1 MGDNLLDL
9 LSYGRGD
16 HIALMEPEGR
26 SFSYD
31 FLRSHIDRLGKDL
44 VAQGITRN
52 HRIAMVLPN
61 NAESIVAFLAVSSVA
76 IAAPLNPG
84 YKLDEFKFYLEDV
97 DAKALITSESVG
109 EEARHA
115 SGSAIDQIGL
125 TDDNGTL
132 SLAFSK
138 PQGSRNQIGPKSTD
152 QALVLH
158 TSGTTSRPK
167 RVPLNHGNLT
177 KSVDNIVKTYKLT
190 DQDVS
195 FCVMPLFHVHGL
207 VASVLA
213 TLASGGTIVLPG
225 KFNPLRFWPV
235 LAEYKATWYSAVPS
249 IHQVLLNR
257 MQRDQRKP
265 DGLERLRFIRSCS
278 SALPPATMVEM
289 EKILQLPVV
298 EAYGMTEASHQM
310 SSNPLPPGKRM
321 AGTVGQGTGVEVA
334 TMSDSGKLLE
344 LGQRGE
350 VVIKGANVT
359 LGYENNEEANKS
371 SFTDGWFRT
380 GDEGIIDQQQY
391 LSLVGRIKELIN
403 RSGEKI
409 SPLEIDDVL
418 LGHPS
423 VVEAVSFGVP
433 HPTYGEEPAACVVL
447 NEDITSQALVKYCRE
462 HLADFKVPKNIHIVD
477 EIPKTAT
484 GKVQRRFVAAAFVK
498 D

>member
-1 MGDNLLDL
+1 MGDSLLDL
-9 LSYGRGD
+9 LSHGRDD
-16 HIALMEPEGR
+16 HIALVEPEGR

-31 FLRSHIDRLGKDL
+31 LLRSHIDQLGKDL
-44 VAQGITRN
+44 IAQGITRN

-76 IAAPLNPG
+76 VAAPLNPG
-84 YKLDEFKFYLEDV
+84 YKLDEFKFYLKDV
-97 DAKALITSESVG
+97 DARALITSESVG

-115 SGSAIDQIGL
+115 SESGIDQIGL

-132 SLAFSK
+132 SFAFRK
-138 PQGSRNQIGPKSTD
+138 RQGSGNLIDPESTD
-152 QALVLH
+152 KALVLH

-167 RVPLNHGNLT
+167 RVPLSHGNLT
-177 KSVDNIVKTYKLT
+177 QSVDNIVKTYQLT

-213 TLASGGTIVLPG
+213 TLSSGGTIVLPG
-225 KFNPLRFWPV
+225 KFNPMRFWPV
-235 LAEYKATWYSAVPS
+235 LAEYRATWYSAVPS
-249 IHQVLLNR
+249 IHQALLNR
-257 MQRDQRKP
+257 MRRDQRKP
-265 DGLERLRFIRSCS
+265 EGLDNLRFIRSCS
-278 SALPPATMVEM
+278 SALPPATMLEM
-289 EKILQLPVV
+289 EKILQIPVL

-344 LGQRGE
+344 PGERGE

-359 LGYENNEEANKS
+359 LGYENNKEANKS

-380 GDEGIIDQQQY
+380 GDEGIIDQQHY
-391 LSLVGRIKELIN
+391 LTLVGRIKELIN

-423 VVEAVSFGVP
+423 VAEAVSFGVP

-447 NEDITSQALVKYCRE
+447 NGDTTSQDLVKYCRE